1 MAHIFVHDR
10 SATAR
15 SWKSFSI
22 RNYNSLQHF
31 RPSKSQ
37 RLGGL
42 SKGLSKWA
50 SSCRASMLY
59 LWGIYKKHGISCG
72 YKKWWRHDAWFLKC
86 GGITECV
93 RHRSH
98 VQICLRLDF
107 LEVTKLY
114 SGGYQI
120 WNGLCRL
127 YICMVQKVRTA
138 GRKTR
143 ATNVLATCCTNFRA
157 GVSQEC
163 TRKRPLTQDMWH
175 WKPTHHWW
183 AKHPAS
189 KMHVLI
195 ARFRITL
202 LAKFWI
208 FQAKQILETPTGLKV
223 RTKWHLP
230 RPKKWLDAVL
240 GWRQGNNKETKR
252 NNDYRTT
259 RDIQRLVI
267 LVRIRI
273 AVCLCGCTNT

>member
-1 MAHIFVHDR
+1 MKIIQQKEITILCSTSGH
-10 SATAR
+10 
-15 SWKSFSI
+15 
-22 RNYNSLQHF
+22 
-31 RPSKSQ
+31 PSPKDLEAFQRGYQKSQ
-37 RLGGL
+37 QLQSFHAIPLR
-42 SKGLSKWA
+42 
-50 SSCRASMLY
+50 Y
-59 LWGIYKKHGISCG
+59 LQKARDITG
-72 YKKWWRHDAWFLKC
+72 YKKWWRHSVIPRWDHGMCSPSESCPDLPSAWPLW
-86 GGITECV
+86 G
-93 RHRSH
+93 
-98 VQICLRLDF
+98 Q
-107 LEVTKLY
+107 LY
-114 SGGYQI
+114 SGCQI
-120 WNGLCRL
+120 WNRLCRL

-143 ATNVLATCCTNFRA
+143 ATNLLATCCTNFRA

-183 AKHPAS
+183 AKHPTS

-195 ARFRITL
+195 ARFWITL

-208 FQAKQILETPTGLKV
+208 FQAEQILETPTGLKV

-252 NNDYRTT
+252 NNNYRTT

-273 AVCLCGCTNT
+273 AVCLCGRTNT